1 LIAAPGGIFHPAG
14 AAGVPDPSLDTE
26 ATGLSAQH
34 APRQPARSFVHL
46 TKRAEFLRANKG
58 RRFHA
63 TAFSMLA
70 FRRPEPDAS
79 AAARFG
85 FTVTKKIGGAV
96 ERNRIRRR
104 LREAIR
110 VAPDLASQHGY
121 DYVLVARREALA
133 APFSSLMHDLDR
145 ALRGIHDGRPRP
157 AKRAVRGAPEQRE
170 PAEGEPRPQTA
181 REDRAPRS

>member
-1 LIAAPGGIFHPAG
+1 M
-14 AAGVPDPSLDTE
+14 
-26 ATGLSAQH
+26 
-34 APRQPARSFVHL
+34 
-46 TKRAEFLRANKG
+46 TKRAEFVRANKG

-63 TAFSMLA
+63 AAFSMLA
-70 FRRPEPDAS
+70 LRRPELET
-79 AAARFG
+79 AATAPRFG

-110 VAPDLASQHGY
+110 VAPDLAALPGY

-145 ALRGIHDGRPRP
+145 ALRGVHDGRPRA
-157 AKRAVRGAPEQRE
+157 AKRAARGVPGQRE
-170 PAEGEPRPQTA
+170 GAEGEPRPQTA
-181 REDRAPRS
+181 NR